1 METKKNKLDWDI
13 EEFEVNRRVYKAL
26 QWINKN
32 HEDYPDSGLGPIKTV
47 RDLVKL
53 KEGEIL
59 RVPNWG
65 RKTLME
71 LQSILDGMDLKLGMT
86 DEEIQEI
93 EESSDGYYTK
103 LNYDII
109 KASKINV
116 GKTVDAI
123 LNKHKWREEDVDRL
137 FKDHEK
143 VLAVYKKSLKEL
155 FKEA

>member
-1 METKKNKLDWDI
+1 MDDKKNKLDWNI

-26 QWINKN
+26 EWINKN
-32 HEDYPDSGLGPIKTV
+32 YKDYPDSGWGPIKTV

-59 RVPNWG
+59 RIPNWG
-65 RKTLME
+65 RKTCNE
-71 LQSILDGMDLKLGMT
+71 LKQIVEGLGFKLGMT
-86 DEEIQEI
+86 DEEIQDI
-93 EESSDGYYTK
+93 DESSAGYYTK

-123 LNKHKWREEDVDRL
+123 LNKHKWREEDVDKL